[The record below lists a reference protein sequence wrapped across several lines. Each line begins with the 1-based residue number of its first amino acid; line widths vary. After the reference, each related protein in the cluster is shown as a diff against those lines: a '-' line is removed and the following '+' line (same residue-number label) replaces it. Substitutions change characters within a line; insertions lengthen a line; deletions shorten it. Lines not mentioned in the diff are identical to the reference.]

1 MSEFNLISPMLDG
14 FAMGDPISAH
24 HGVYCCPAMENES
37 GNKYIVKIISV
48 PASQSQLD
56 ALLLTGAY
64 ADKESALAYFQEVTK
79 DILDEVNVLHSL
91 SQLEGFLPYE
101 NHQSVTMESGNG
113 YNVYLLGRYKR
124 SLERHLSR
132 TPMTH
137 LAAVNLGLDLCA
149 ALTVCRRS
157 GYLYVDLKPT
167 NIYVTSENEYRIGD
181 LGFISL
187 TSLKYAS
194 LPDKYRSQYTA
205 PEIQDAFSS
214 LNTTVDIYA
223 LGLILYQA
231 YNNGELPFVGDYAP
245 AEAFPAPAYADY
257 EMAEIILKAC
267 APDPA
272 DRWQDPIEMGQAL
285 VSYMQR
291 NGANDVPIV
300 PVVPVA
306 EPDVADIPDEEIP
319 EAPAGEETADVL
331 ESFVEACE
339 DESAEI
345 PSEVVTAAPD
355 EAEPAPAP
363 IDTDEISS
371 QAEDTPVF
379 IEDELGN
386 LSFLNDVS
394 EDETAPEHETDAIA
408 YDEVSDEVSEIL
420 SLADDLVSHPV
431 PDPVVAPDP
440 IEVPMPAPIVPEE
453 DEAASEEQEMSESE
467 ESDEPADSPS
477 ESESEDTAENSQQ
490 DIPTDGAPKKRSVG
504 RWILSSTII
513 LLILALLAGGY
524 YYFTNYYLQHIDS
537 VTTDGTKDSLV
548 VHVDTDVD
556 ESLLTVV
563 CADTFGSQFFAPVVN
578 GKATFTSLVP
588 NTGYTVSVQIDG
600 FHKLTGQYTTNYST
614 PALTGIV
621 QFNAVTG
628 SEDGSVIVSF
638 TVEGPDAEK
647 WVVSYTASGE
657 EEKSVE
663 ITGHMV
669 TLTGLTIG
677 KEYTFTLKPA
687 TDLYVTG
694 DLQYKYTASKVI
706 YAQDLTINSCMDNA
720 LTVSWTAPE
729 GASVENWTVR
739 CYNDNGYNET
749 LVTPGLSA
757 TFTGLTHTDSFTV
770 EVTAA
775 QMTSSQRV
783 FLPKNSVSIT
793 DFKAELVNNTELHLT
808 WNSSLP
814 IADENWVL
822 QYTVEGLSKQQTA
835 TCKDNAAVIKPVF
848 PGAAYHF
855 DLLTADGTTVL
866 SGSLDY
872 EAPEAVNFSRKYKD
886 ITITSDA
893 FTFRMCKHPGWN
905 NWDWFNIKNRDYTTE
920 FPAGDK
926 ACYVVKIATDY
937 DTNEDPIELLYVVRN
952 EAGEIVE
959 YAVETYPWRK
969 LWYQSHCELD
979 IPCMPM
985 RTGKY
990 TMTIYFNGQF
1000 AGQNEFTVVS

>member
-1 MSEFNLISPMLDG
+1 MSEFNLISPMLDS
-14 FAMGDPISAH
+14 FVMGDPISAH
-24 HGVYCCPAMENES
+24 HGVYSCPAMESES

-64 ADKESALAYFQEVTK
+64 TDRDAALKYFHEVAQ
-79 DILDEVNVLHSL
+79 DVLDEIKVLHDL

-101 NHQSVTMESGNG
+101 NSQCVAKESGDG
-113 YNVYLLGRYKR
+113 YHVYMLGSYKR
-124 SLERHLSR
+124 SLERHLSK
-132 TPMTH
+132 TPITH
-137 LAAVNLGLDLCA
+137 LTAVNLGLDLCA

-157 GYLYVDLKPT
+157 GYIYADLKPT
-167 NIYVTSENEYRIGD
+167 NVFVTKENEYRIGD

-187 TSLKYAS
+187 ASLKYAS
-194 LPDKYRSQYTA
+194 LPDKYRSKYTA

-231 YNNGELPFVGDYAP
+231 YNNGVLPFAGDCAP
-245 AEAFPAPAYADY
+245 AEEFPAPAYADY

-300 PVVPVA
+300 PVVAVA
-306 EPDVADIPDEEIP
+306 EPQVTEITGEAEIP
-319 EAPAGEETADVL
+319 EEAAESQAVSEINDDAP
-331 ESFVEACE
+331 
-339 DESAEI
+339 AEI
-345 PSEVVTAAPD
+345 PSEDSSADTAAPAMQ
-355 EAEPAPAP
+355 EA
-363 IDTDEISS
+363 
-371 QAEDTPVF
+371 PVF
-379 IEDELGN
+379 QEDDLGN
-386 LSFLNDVS
+386 LSFLNELSD
-394 EDETAPEHETDAIA
+394 DETAPEHITDDIA

-440 IEVPMPAPIVPEE
+440 IDVPMPDPIIPE
-453 DEAASEEQEMSESE
+453 DEE
-467 ESDEPADSPS
+467 ESTADDTSVETDAQAPAEEPDT
-477 ESESEDTAENSQQ
+477 DTAEESAATEQE
-490 DIPTDGAPKKRSVG
+490 DPPAAPVKKRSAG
-504 RWILSSTII
+504 RWILSSVII

-537 VTTDGTKDSLV
+537 VTTDGSDDKLV
-548 VHVDTDVD
+548 VHVDTAID

-563 CADTFGSQFFAPVVN
+563 CTDAYGSQFFAPVAD

-588 NTGYTVSVQIDG
+588 NTGYTVSVQIEG
-600 FHKLTGQYTTNYST
+600 FHKLTGQYTANYTT
-614 PALTGIV
+614 PSLTSIV

-647 WVVSYTASGE
+647 WIIGYTASGE
-657 EEKSVE
+657 EEKTAE
-663 ITGHMV
+663 ISGHMI
-669 TLTGLTIG
+669 TLTGLSVG
-677 KEYTFTLKPA
+677 KEYTFTLTPA
-687 TDLYVTG
+687 SELYITG

-706 YAQDLTINSCMDNA
+706 YAQNLTVNSCTDSG
-720 LTVSWTAPE
+720 LSVSWAAPE
-729 GASVENWTVR
+729 DATVENWTVR

-749 LVTPGLSA
+749 LVTPALSA
-757 TFTGLTHTDSFTV
+757 TFTGLNPADSFTI

-775 QMTSSQRV
+775 QMTSSQRI
-783 FLPKNSVSIT
+783 FLPANSVSIS
-793 DFKAELVNNTELHLT
+793 DFKAELVNNTELHVS
-808 WNSSLP
+808 WKSSRP
-814 IADENWVL
+814 IDDESWVL
-822 QYTVEGLSKQQTA
+822 QYTVENLPALQTA
-835 TCKDNAAVIKPVF
+835 TCTDNTAVIKPVF

-855 DLLTADGTTVL
+855 ELQTADGATVL
-866 SGSLDY
+866 SNTLDFD
-872 EAPEAVNFSRKYKD
+872 APEAEKFSRVYGD
-886 ITITSDA
+886 ITITSDD
-893 FTFRMCKHPGWN
+893 FTFSMCKHPGWN
-905 NWDWFNIKNRDYTTE
+905 NWDWFNIKTNAYTTE

-937 DTNEDPIELLYVVRN
+937 DTNEDPIELMYVVTN

-985 RTGKY
+985 QTGKY

-1000 AGQNEFTVVS
+1000 AGQNEFTIVP

>member
-14 FAMGDPISAH
+14 FAMGDSISEH
-24 HGVYCCPAMENES
+24 NGVYCCPAMETES

-48 PASQSQLD
+48 PASETQLD

-64 ADKESALAYFQEVTK
+64 PDKDSALAYFREVTQ
-79 DILDEVNVLHSL
+79 DVLDEIGVLQKL

-101 NHQSVTMESGNG
+101 KHQSVTMESGNG
-113 YNVYLLGRYKR
+113 YHVYLLGVYKR

-137 LAAVNLGLDLCA
+137 LGAVNLGLDLCA

-167 NIYVTSENEYRIGD
+167 NIFVTSENEYRIGD

-194 LPDKYRSQYTA
+194 LPDKYRSKYTA

-231 YNNGELPFVGDYAP
+231 YNNGALPFTGDRAP

-272 DRWQDPIEMGQAL
+272 DRWRDPIEMGQAL

-300 PVVPVA
+300 PIIPVTEIPDPVGNDDSNTSANDEPELDSASSTEDIADFSTEPEETTFDPADTEA
-306 EPDVADIPDEEIP
+306 EPDSSMPDDLP
-319 EAPAGEETADVL
+319 QT
-331 ESFVEACE
+331 
-339 DESAEI
+339 
-345 PSEVVTAAPD
+345 
-355 EAEPAPAP
+355 
-363 IDTDEISS
+363 
-371 QAEDTPVF
+371 VF
-379 IEDELGN
+379 AEDELGN
-386 LSFLNDVS
+386 LSFLNDIS
-394 EDETAPEHETDAIA
+394 DDETAPEHAPDQIA
-408 YDEVSDEVSEIL
+408 YDEVSDEVSDIL

-431 PDPVVAPDP
+431 PAPVVAPDP
-440 IEVPMPAPIVPEE
+440 IEVPMPEPIAVEE
-453 DEAASEEQEMSESE
+453 DSTPE
-467 ESDEPADSPS
+467 ESDAAASDKEATDVTMAEEETAAPAEETEQEDSVSVPV
-477 ESESEDTAENSQQ
+477 
-490 DIPTDGAPKKRSVG
+490 KKKSVG
-504 RWILSSTII
+504 RWIWSSVII
-513 LLILALLAGGY
+513 LLILGLLAGGY
-524 YYFTNYYLQHIDS
+524 YYFTNYYLQHVDS
-537 VTTDGTKDSLV
+537 LTADGSKDSLV
-548 VHVDTDVD
+548 VHVDSAID
-556 ESLLTVV
+556 EGLLKVV
-563 CADTFGSQFFAPVVN
+563 CTDAYGSQFFAPVVD

-600 FHKLTGQYTTNYST
+600 FHKLTGQYTTNYTT
-614 PALTGIV
+614 PAQTGIV

-647 WVVSYTASGE
+647 WIVGYSASGE
-657 EEKSVE
+657 EEKFAE
-663 ITGHMV
+663 ITGHMI
-669 TLTGLTIG
+669 TLTGLSIG
-677 KEYTFTLKPA
+677 KEYTFTLKPN
-687 TDLYVTG
+687 TELYVTG

-706 YAQDLTINSCMDNA
+706 YAQDLTINSCMNNA
-720 LTVSWTAPE
+720 LTVTWAAPE
-729 GASVENWTVR
+729 GVSVENWTVR

-749 LVTPGLSA
+749 LVTPALSA
-757 TFTGLTHTDSFTV
+757 TFTGLNHNDSFTV

-775 QMTSSQRV
+775 QMTTSQRI
-783 FLPKNSVSIT
+783 FLPKNSVSVT
-793 DFKAELVNNTELHLT
+793 DFKAELADNTELHLS

-814 IADENWVL
+814 VADENWVL
-822 QYTVEGLSKQQTA
+822 QYTVEGLTETQTA
-835 TCKDNAAVIKPVF
+835 TCKENTAVITPVF
-848 PGAAYHF
+848 PGAAYQF
-855 DLLTADGTTVL
+855 SLQTADGTAVL
-866 SGSLDY
+866 SGNLDY
-872 EAPEAVNFSRKYKD
+872 TAPEAEKFSRVYND
-886 ITITSDA
+886 ITITSDD
-893 FTFRMCKHPGWN
+893 FTFSMCRHPGWN
-905 NWDWFNIKNRDYTTE
+905 NWDWFNIKTKDYTTE

-926 ACYVVKIATDY
+926 ACYVVKIAKDY
-937 DTNEDPIELLYVVRN
+937 DTNEDPIDLLYVVTD
-952 EAGEIVE
+952 EAGQIVE
-959 YAVETYPWRK
+959 YTVETIPWRK
-969 LWYQSHCELD
+969 MWYQSHCELD

-1000 AGQNEFTVVS
+1000 AGQNEFTIVP